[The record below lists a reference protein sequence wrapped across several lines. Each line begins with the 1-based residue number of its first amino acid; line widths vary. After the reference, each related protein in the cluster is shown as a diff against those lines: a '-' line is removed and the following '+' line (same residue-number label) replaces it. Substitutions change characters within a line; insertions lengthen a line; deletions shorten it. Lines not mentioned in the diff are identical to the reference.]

1 MRMIDIMKSVEKI
14 IGQKASL
21 NEIRDL
27 VSDEWTMLDQEIE
40 KQLSSDIELINSIS
54 QYIVE
59 SGGKRIR
66 PLIVLLSAK
75 ACGAS
80 DTDRVVKAAAMIE
93 FIHTATLLHD
103 DVVDNSDSR
112 RGIKTAH
119 QSFGNES
126 TILVGD
132 FLYSRAF
139 QIMVQ
144 INNMDIMEVM
154 SDATNTIAEG

>member
-80 DTDRVVKAAAMIE
+80 DIDRVVKAAAMIE
-93 FIHTATLLHD
+93 FIHTALNNVLRDT
-103 DVVDNSDSR
+103 VY
-112 RGIKTAH
+112 K
-119 QSFGNES
+119 
-126 TILVGD
+126 
-132 FLYSRAF
+132 LY
-139 QIMVQ
+139 
-144 INNMDIMEVM
+144 
-154 SDATNTIAEG
+154 IA